1 MSPAF
6 FRIFGNHT
14 QTILMDGKKL
24 LAILLFTL
32 SLNLCPAEEWSD
44 SFRYTYF
51 GISDGLCDD
60 YVLSSFVDSDGY
72 LWACTSNGLDRFDGY
87 RFIHFNSHSEI
98 PSTRLK
104 DDFIYGVAED
114 GFRRIWVASRTGVS
128 VIDKRDGS
136 ISYPEQMGKYAAVLS
151 RPTISIR
158 TATDGTLWLLQSKS
172 VLHLIFDAEGNPS
185 SVEECSLGKADPRC
199 IAISGNTLIVGGFKG
214 IECFSISASG
224 KISQMDASRPFAAEI
239 EISNVSYMLANGDYL
254 WVGSEDGLFC
264 INNSRKTMDSYRH
277 DPSRPESL
285 SDNHV
290 TCLALDLSGD
300 ILVGTSKG
308 IDLYTRS
315 GQFSHMTQGRKN
327 HSPNT
332 NYINNIFVAEDGT
345 MWVSTLVGGLN
356 RISPKNVHMSDML
369 TVEEGEAN
377 IVSCCLEDSKG
388 NLLTGILGKGLGI
401 RLAGKDNFSIYSL
414 KEYAGISQN
423 DVFSIAEDNN
433 GNYWISTRYDGLVFL
448 DGKDLSYPSF
458 RNYNTGNSSIGN
470 DHIYDCIYDGKRNC
484 LWYSTTDGLYRMDTD
499 TGEGNRIK
507 LATGSRQETRFYCLY
522 LDDMGRLWAGG
533 YGICM
538 IDLSSVTDMDGAY
551 EATYHRNLGAVP
563 EDSAMERITSM
574 TQTPDGT
581 FYIGSQNNGLY
592 RMTPE
597 GEITGNIK
605 VEGENLP
612 MLKITKV
619 FSDRSGNIW
628 IGTSCGIVHYNT
640 ESGVMTHFNNHDGL
654 AATSCY
660 INSGCRMADDNIAF
674 GTSNGLVIFKAPY
687 TNVISGQPQIRISGI
702 TIGEQVSLWH
712 SGREVE
718 IYPKN
723 TSFNIT
729 LTSLNLTEAERIR
742 YSYKF
747 NNDSQWDLSRNGRIS
762 FNSLSPGKHTLI
774 ARCTDTN
781 GQWSEE
787 QEIITFD
794 VHPKFVQRAIFWIIL
809 FSVISGLAAAF
820 VITKVKARAKIQKEL
835 TRQVEEKTADLTSAM
850 HEIMDS
856 KQSIEK
862 QNVLLEEQKAK
873 LEEYSASMEKANR
886 EKLMLYTNL
895 THEFKTPLSLILGP
909 AAELKESVSGE
920 EDLASVGIIERNAK
934 YLLTLINQILDL
946 RKVDAGEISIKKDSL
961 NIQSFLSIFH
971 TDFKNGMSMR
981 GITFETNEHLVSN
994 TIVSD
999 RDVLYKIISNLLSN
1013 AYKYTPDGGKVTMN
1027 LAQFARPEDGKMIQY
1042 ISVTNTGSY
1051 IEPEMRAKIFECYQK
1066 SDNRE
1071 IHGLKAQG
1079 SSGIGLYL
1087 VKNLVTALGG
1097 HIAVSSSEK
1106 GWTSFRLYFP
1116 VELVDEHNSDSI
1128 PSEEAT
1134 LTDMPV
1140 LLLVED
1146 NEDMRH
1152 YIRRILADRFSIVEA
1167 TNGEKGYEL
1176 AKQVIPDF
1184 IISDLMMPVCDG
1196 LELCRR
1202 IRSDNTLSH
1211 IPFLMLTAISDDD
1224 TRLNSYREGVNAFL
1238 VKPFKKEMLIARIDN
1253 ILNERKT
1260 QQEELSYDLEN
1271 SYAKVNIDRSD
1282 KAFMEQLMNTLKENY
1297 SDPDFSV
1304 RKLQSMLLMSNTPFH
1319 KKISSLTG
1327 LTPTTLIRRY
1337 RLQTARKLLEEN
1349 ADKGISISEIAYMVG
1364 FSDPKYFSKCFL
1376 KDYHIKPSELLQQSG
1391 RVPEEEDSEE

>member
-24 LAILLFTL
+24 LATLLFTL

-44 SFRYTYF
+44 NFRYTYF

-60 YVLSSFVDSDGY
+60 YVLSSYVDSDGY

-136 ISYPEQMGKYAAVLS
+136 IIHPEQLGKYAAVMS
-151 RPTISIR
+151 RPTIGIS
-158 TATDGTLWLLQSKS
+158 TATDGSLWLLQSQS
-172 VLHLIFDAEGNPS
+172 VLHLIFDAKGNPA
-185 SVEECSLGKADPRC
+185 SVEECSLTKSNPRC
-199 IAISGNTLIVGGFKG
+199 MTISRNFLVVGGLKG
-214 IECFSISASG
+214 IECFAISTSG
-224 KISQMDASRPFAAEI
+224 QISQMEVSRPFMAGI
-239 EISNVSYMLANGDYL
+239 GLSNISYMLANGDYL
-254 WVGSEDGLFC
+254 WVGTEDGLFC
-264 INNSRKTMDSYRH
+264 INNSRKTVDSYLH
-277 DPSRPESL
+277 DPARPESL

-290 TCLALDLSGD
+290 TCLALDRSGD

-356 RISPKNVHMSDML
+356 RISPKTVLFSDLL
-369 TVEEGEAN
+369 TVEEGEVN
-377 IVSCCLEDSKG
+377 IVSCCLEDSRG
-388 NLLTGILGKGLGI
+388 NILTGILGKGLGI
-401 RLAGKDNFSIYSL
+401 RLAGEDNFSIYSL

-423 DVFSIAEDNN
+423 DVFSIAEDND

-470 DHIYDCIYDGKRNC
+470 DHIYDCIYDGKRDC
-484 LWYSTTDGLYRMDTD
+484 LWYSTTDGLHRMNVKTR
-499 TGEGNRIK
+499 EAERIN
-507 LATGSRQETRFYCLY
+507 LVRGSYQETRFDCLF
-522 LDDMGRLWAGG
+522 LDNKGRLWAGG
-533 YGICM
+533 YGLCM
-538 IDLSSVTDMDGAY
+538 IDPSAEMVMDNLYAA
-551 EATYHRNLGAVP
+551 EYHRNLGKVP
-563 EDSAMERITSM
+563 EDSSIERITAI

-581 FYIGSQNNGLY
+581 FYIGSHNNGLY
-592 RMTPE
+592 EMSPE
-597 GEITGNIK
+597 GVITGNIS
-605 VEGENLP
+605 VNGENLP

-628 IGTSCGIVHYNT
+628 IGSSYGIFHYNT
-640 ESGVMTHFNNHDGL
+640 ESGVMTHFDRHDGL

-687 TNVISGQPQIRISGI
+687 TNVISPEPRIRISGI
-702 TIGEQVSLWH
+702 TIGDQVSLWNA
-712 SGREVE
+712 GGEVE
-718 IYPKN
+718 IYPGDP
-723 TSFNIT
+723 SFNIT
-729 LTSLNLTEAERIR
+729 LSSLNLSESDRIS
-742 YSYKF
+742 YLYKF
-747 NNDSQWDLSRNGRIS
+747 DNDTQWNLTRNGRIT
-762 FNSLSPGKHTLI
+762 FNSLSPGRHTLY
-774 ARCTDTN
+774 AKCNYTN

-794 VHPKFVQRAIFWIIL
+794 VHPKFVQRKIFWVMIFDAIL
-809 FSVISGLAAAF
+809 GLLAL
-820 VITKVKARAKIQKEL
+820 VVTSKIKARMEIQKEL
-835 TRQVEEKTADLTSAM
+835 KRQVEEKTADLTSAM

-909 AAELKESVSGE
+909 AAELKESISGE

-994 TIVSD
+994 TIISD

-1051 IEPEMRAKIFECYQK
+1051 IESEMRAKIFECYQK

-1071 IHGLKAQG
+1071 IYGLKAQG

-1116 VELVDEHNSDSI
+1116 VELVDEHNSESI
-1128 PSEEAT
+1128 PSEDAI

-1146 NEDMRH
+1146 NEDMRR

-1282 KAFMEQLMNTLKENY
+1282 KAFMEQLMKTLKENY

-1327 LTPTTLIRRY
+1327 LTPNTLIRRY

-1376 KDYHIKPSELLQQSG
+1376 KDYHIKPSELLQQGGS
-1391 RVPEEEDSEE
+1391 VPEEADSEE